1 MVDSPIG
8 LPYKKSAS
16 IHDLCRILLHGMTLI
31 LITSFQLSKGL
42 NLPGLET
49 MFVHDMPWEFEE
61 YLAAVGRVG
70 RIGNTGKAIVFFNV
84 ERDVAMAFLLSDHLE
99 AHEQEVPEW
108 LKDVC
113 DKGDFDEYLA
123 AVGRVGRT
131 GNTGK
136 AKVFFNV
143 ERDLG
148 HGVSAI
154 RSFEISW
161 ADRSSTITG

>member
-1 MVDSPIG
+1 MLILARNPKAIDLLHMLIGRDSK
-8 LPYKKSAS
+8 LPCSELFQDYAQREWE
-16 IHDLCRILLHGMTLI
+16 IALMEFIHGMTLI
-31 LITSFQLSKGL
+31 LTTSFQLSKGL

-49 MFVHDMPWEFEE
+49 ILVHDMPWEFEE

-70 RIGNTGKAIVFFNV
+70 RI
-84 ERDVAMAFLLSDHLE
+84 
-99 AHEQEVPEW
+99 
-108 LKDVC
+108 
-113 DKGDFDEYLA
+113 
-123 AVGRVGRT
+123 

-161 ADRSSTITG
+161 ADRSSTITGYL